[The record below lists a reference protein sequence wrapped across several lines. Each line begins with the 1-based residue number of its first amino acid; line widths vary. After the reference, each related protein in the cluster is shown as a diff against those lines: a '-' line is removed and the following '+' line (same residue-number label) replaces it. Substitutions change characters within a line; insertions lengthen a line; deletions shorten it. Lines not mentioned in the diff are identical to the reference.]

1 MTKTKQSNR
10 KIISVVFIAAIVI
23 IAIFA
28 IRNLTASNSTAQVF
42 LSSESSNTPPKNASW
57 YTDPAFAMEGVQ
69 YELSKQE
76 DIPLTKPSDQNVT
89 TINVDPNVEY
99 QTMLGIGTS
108 LEEST
113 IYNLSLMSPEK
124 RDGVLRKLIDPEN
137 GAGMSTFR
145 ITFGTSD
152 FTGQEFYTYEDTQ
165 GEFSIQK
172 DIDNNIV
179 ATVKEAIAI
188 GEETGNPIKI
198 YASSWSPPAWMKSSN
213 SLIGGFLELEYIDDL
228 AVYYRKAVQ
237 AYEEQG
243 IPIYAMTIQNEPL
256 YAAPDYPSMRLVAE
270 DERDIIL
277 ALKKE
282 FEENN
287 ITTKLW
293 TFDHNFGQAWSY
305 IPAILDDPEAFAAVD
320 GVAFHD
326 YSGEPTV
333 MSQVHDKYPEKNVL
347 VTERTVWG
355 TEGADRIAQYI
366 RNWATSYNAWVTML
380 DQNIAPEQWTGT
392 PDPTMLIQNPEDR
405 DMYWITPE
413 YNFIAQYTKFLQEG
427 AKRIESDYGAAD
439 TVTNVSFLNPDGTIV
454 SIVINQ
460 TDTDQT
466 FKILSEEN
474 ELLATIPAKTVGT
487 YTWAKA
493 D

>member
-1 MTKTKQSNR
+1 MNAE
-10 KIISVVFIAAIVI
+10 VYF
-23 IAIFA
+23 
-28 IRNLTASNSTAQVF
+28 
-42 LSSESSNTPPKNASW
+42 SSESTNTAPKDADW
-57 YTDPAFAMEGVQ
+57 YIDPAFAMEGVQ
-69 YELSKQE
+69 HKLSKQE
-76 DIPLTKPSDQNVT
+76 DITLTKPSDEEVT
-89 TINVDPNVEY
+89 TIHIDPAIEY

-124 RDGVLRKLIDPEN
+124 RDEVLRKLIDPVN
-137 GAGMSTFR
+137 GIGMSTFR

-152 FTGQEFYTYEDTQ
+152 FTGQEFYTYEDIP

-172 DIDNNIV
+172 DIENNIV
-179 ATVKEAIAI
+179 ATVQEAITI

-198 YASSWSPPAWMKSSN
+198 YASSWSAPAWMKNSN
-213 SLIGGFLELEYIDDL
+213 SLIGGFLKLEHINDL
-228 AVYYRKAVQ
+228 AEYYRKAVQ
-237 AYEEQG
+237 EYEKLD

-256 YAAPDYPSMRLVAE
+256 YAAPDYPSMRLLPE

-282 FEENN
+282 FETHG

-293 TFDHNFGQAWSY
+293 TFDHNFGQAWTY
-305 IPAILDDPEAFAAVD
+305 IPKILDDPEANAAID
-320 GVAFHD
+320 SIAFHD
-326 YSGEPTV
+326 YSGEPTI
-333 MSQVHDKYPEKNVL
+333 MTQVHDKYPDKNVL

-355 TEGADRIAQYI
+355 TMGADRIAQYI

-392 PDPTMLIQNPEDR
+392 PDPTMFIQNPIDR
-405 DMYWITPE
+405 DTYWITPE
-413 YNFIAQYTKFLQEG
+413 YYFIAQFSKFLQDG
-427 AKRIESDYGAAD
+427 AKRIESDYGSAE

-454 SIVINQ
+454 SVVINQ
-460 TDTDQT
+460 SDTDQT
-466 FKILSEEN
+466 FKILSEEY

-487 YTWAKA
+487 YTWAKVN
-493 D
+493 

>member
-10 KIISVVFIAAIVI
+10 KIITVVLVAAIVI

-28 IRNLTASNSTAQVF
+28 IRNLSTSNINAEVYF
-42 LSSESSNTPPKNASW
+42 SSESTNTAPKDANW
-57 YTDPAFAMEGVQ
+57 YIDPAFAMEGVQ
-69 YELSKQE
+69 HQLSKQE
-76 DIPLTKPSDQNVT
+76 DIPLTKPSNEDVT

-124 RDGVLRKLIDPEN
+124 RDELLRKLIDPVN

-152 FTGQEFYTYEDTQ
+152 FTGQAFYTYEDIP

-179 ATVKEAIAI
+179 ATVQEAIAI

-198 YASSWSPPAWMKSSN
+198 YASSWSAPAWMKNNN
-213 SLIGGFLELEYIDDL
+213 SLIGGFLKLEHINDL
-228 AVYYRKAVQ
+228 AEYYRNAVQ
-237 AYEEQG
+237 EYEKLG

-256 YAAPDYPSMRLVAE
+256 YAAPDYPSMRLLPE

-277 ALKKE
+277 ALYNE
-282 FEENN
+282 FETHG

-293 TFDHNFGQAWSY
+293 TFDHNFGQAWTY
-305 IPAILDDPEAFAAVD
+305 IPKILDDPETYVAVD
-320 GVAFHD
+320 SVAFHD
-326 YSGEPTV
+326 YSGEPTI
-333 MSQVHDKYPEKNVL
+333 MSQVHDKYPDKNVL

-380 DQNIAPEQWTGT
+380 DQNISPEQWSGT
-392 PDPTMLIQNPEDR
+392 PDPTMFIQDPNHR
-405 DMYWITPE
+405 DTYWITPE
-413 YNFIAQYTKFLQEG
+413 YNFIAQFTKFLQEG
-427 AKRIESDYGAAD
+427 AKRIESDYGSSD

-454 SIVINQ
+454 SVVINQ
-460 TDTDQT
+460 TEKDQT
-466 FKILSEEN
+466 FKIISEEN
-474 ELLATIPAKTVGT
+474 EIFTTISAKTVGT
-487 YTWAKA
+487 FIWSQAE
-493 D
+493 